1 MFFRQFH
8 YQVIRA
14 NIIEL
19 AQFCQ
24 RNRTNCQCRTLPV
37 RSEKR
42 IPLKAASLTAVCAS
56 PVNYRVGGFV
66 RVPERFRRPTL

>member
-56 PVNYRVGGFV
+56 
-66 RVPERFRRPTL
+66 L